1 MPTPVGAHE
10 FICSKNRRKNIVSN
24 PNAAKPTAIR
34 LCFSLL
40 AAATTVLSACAIH
53 PTPFT
58 QAEHVR
64 AARADRAEMTARQE
78 PINGPIT
85 LDEAMAR
92 AIHYN
97 LDHRVKMMEEALAQN
112 QLDLANFDLLPKLTA
127 SAGYT
132 ARDHLLASRSVG
144 LANGSTTVP
153 PSYSSDKTDRT
164 YDVGF
169 AWNLLDF
176 GVSYYEA
183 KESADHVLMLEQRRR
198 KVIQLMMQQVREAY
212 WQAAGAQRLHD
223 QLEPLLQQARAAV
236 DDSRQVQ
243 REQLRT
249 PLEALS
255 YQREL
260 LEIMRQL
267 EVVRGHLNEAK
278 PRLASL
284 MDLEP
289 GTDFTLSPAEGFA
302 LPEFQMPAEQ
312 MEETALER
320 RPDLLEAHYS
330 ERISVDE
337 AHQALVK
344 LLPGIELSAGTHYDS
359 NTFLSYNTWQDAGLR
374 ASWNLMNL
382 LNIKNIRRTSAAQV
396 AVAHEQRLALT
407 MAVLTQVHVART
419 DLDAKRHE
427 FELMRQLNEVDQQIH
442 QHVHNAAQANA
453 EGKLQEI
460 RAATDA
466 MIAELRVY
474 ETYGE
479 LQSAYGNL
487 LATLGLDPV
496 PDSVNGRDLA
506 SLEQSIAQERQR
518 WAELGGTGRT
528 SQ

>member
-1 MPTPVGAHE
+1 
-10 FICSKNRRKNIVSN
+10 
-24 PNAAKPTAIR
+24 
-34 LCFSLL
+34 
-40 AAATTVLSACAIH
+40 
-53 PTPFT
+53 
-58 QAEHVR
+58 
-64 AARADRAEMTARQE
+64 
-78 PINGPIT
+78 
-85 LDEAMAR
+85 
-92 AIHYN
+92 
-97 LDHRVKMMEEALAQN
+97 
-112 QLDLANFDLLPKLTA
+112 
-127 SAGYT
+127 
-132 ARDHLLASRSVG
+132 
-144 LANGSTTVP
+144 
-153 PSYSSDKTDRT
+153 
-164 YDVGF
+164 
-169 AWNLLDF
+169 LDF

-223 QLEPLLQQARAAV
+223 QIEPLLQQARAAL
-236 DDSRQVQ
+236 DDSRQAQ

-249 PLEALS
+249 PLEALG

-267 EVVRGHLNEAK
+267 EVVRGHLSEAK

-289 GTDFTLSPAEGFA
+289 GTDFTLSAAEEFA
-302 LPEFQMPAEQ
+302 LSDFQMPVDQ

-320 RPDLLEAHYS
+320 RPDLIEAQYN
-330 ERISVDE
+330 ERISLDE
-337 AHQALVK
+337 AHKALLK
-344 LLPGIELSAGTHYDS
+344 LLPGIELTAGTHYDS
-359 NTFLSYNTWQDAGLR
+359 NSFLSYSTWQDAGVR
-374 ASWNLMNL
+374 ASWNLMSL
-382 LNIKNIRRTSAAQV
+382 LNVKNIRRTSDAQL

-407 MAVLTQVHVART
+407 MAVLTQVHVARS

-442 QHVHNAAQANA
+442 QHIHNAAQANA

-460 RAATDA
+460 RAAADA

-496 PDSVNGRDLA
+496 PDSVKGRDLA

-518 WAELGGTGRT
+518 WAELGGAGGT